1 MRAVVLHAPNDL
13 RFEDIST
20 PVAGPGEVVVR
31 TRAAAICGTDLR
43 IVDGSK
49 TRGVRYPSVLGHE
62 LAGEVAEVGSGVTG
76 LVVGERVAVTPI
88 VYCRNCYYCNHG
100 MENLCINNRALG
112 YDYDGGFAEYTLV
125 PAAAVAAG
133 NVFPLPDG
141 VSFVEG
147 SLAEPL
153 ACCLNGME
161 KSRVSI
167 GQTVLVV
174 GAGPI
179 GLMHVQLAKA
189 AGAREVLVSEP
200 QAHRREYAHGM
211 GATRVVD
218 PQETNLAQ
226 VVADL
231 TAGLGVDA
239 AIIAIGS
246 PEAVDQSLGLVRKGG
261 TLNLF
266 AGFPGRGDV
275 VLSANA
281 IHYGEI
287 NVVGTSSSSRSHY
300 GQALGLIESGAVNLR
315 ALATSL
321 HPLAE
326 TMDAIALVR
335 RGDGLRAIVDPQA

>member
-13 RFEDIST
+13 RFEEIPT
-20 PVAGPGEVVVR
+20 PAAGPGEVVVR

-62 LAGEVAEVGSGVTG
+62 LAGEIADIGPGVTG
-76 LVVGERVAVTPI
+76 LAVGDRVAVTPI
-88 VYCRNCYYCNHG
+88 VYCRHCYYCNHG
-100 MENLCINNRALG
+100 MENLCLNNRALG

-167 GQTVLVV
+167 GQSNLIV

-189 AGAREVLVSEP
+189 AGVREVVVSEP
-200 QAHRREYAHGM
+200 QAHRRKIARDL
-211 GATRVVD
+211 GATMVVN
-218 PQETNLAQ
+218 PQKADLAR

-231 TAGLGVDA
+231 TDGLGVDA
-239 AIIAIGS
+239 VIMAIGS
-246 PEAVDQSLGLVRKGG
+246 PEAVDQALGLVRKGG
-261 TLNLF
+261 TFNFF
-266 AGFPGRGDV
+266 AGFAGRGNV
-275 VLSANA
+275 ELSANA

-287 NVVGTSSSSRSHY
+287 NVVGTSSSSRRHY
-300 GQALGLIESGAVNLR
+300 GQALALVESRAVNLQT
-315 ALATSL
+315 LATSV

-326 TMDAIALVR
+326 TMEAIALVR
-335 RGDGLRAIVDPQA
+335 RGEGLRAIVSPQI